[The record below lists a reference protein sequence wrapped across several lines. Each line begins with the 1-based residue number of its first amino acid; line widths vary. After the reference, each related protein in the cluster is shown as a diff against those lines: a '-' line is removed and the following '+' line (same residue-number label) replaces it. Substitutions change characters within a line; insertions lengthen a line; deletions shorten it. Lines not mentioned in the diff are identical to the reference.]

1 MHLFSNQILWDFPRF
16 WGFCALN
23 LFNISIDNSVYIY
36 TPVCV
41 YWHNNYKASPFMNH
55 LYLASLW
62 SQHQNHQVRNIR
74 SKLLSPPK
82 NIGFYRRVFSNR
94 GSQVLC
100 KFAPR
105 SRSERK
111 AMKRPPLN
119 SPNWTCARYNGARSL
134 SARIGHQFFFHLLFP
149 QFHRGSNSD
158 PSCHKLEWIMS
169 QAQLCWYHRLTRTS
183 TFLVPPFEWSLPRW
197 IFRSCGIRRQ
207 QNTSIPESSCPNRVD
222 GHFTANDSRKSWA
235 YPIDGVGLQFQSTV
249 RILQWYCPWKTDCKR
264 NIMSTKRLPCNDNQ
278 HHSPFA

>member
-1 MHLFSNQILWDFPRF
+1 MDI
-16 WGFCALN
+16 
-23 LFNISIDNSVYIY
+23 YIY

-41 YWHNNYKASPFMNH
+41 YWHNNCKASPFMNH

-111 AMKRPPLN
+111 AMKRAAVEFTKLN
-119 SPNWTCARYNGARSL
+119 SCS
-134 SARIGHQFFFHLLFP
+134 H
-149 QFHRGSNSD
+149 NSTLRLKLW
-158 PSCHKLEWIMS
+158 PIHKLEWIMS

-183 TFLVPPFEWSLPRW
+183 PFLVPPFEWSLPRW

-222 GHFTANDSRKSWA
+222 GHFTVCKSV
-235 YPIDGVGLQFQSTV
+235 YV
-249 RILQWYCPWKTDCKR
+249 
-264 NIMSTKRLPCNDNQ
+264 
-278 HHSPFA
+278 

>member
-1 MHLFSNQILWDFPRF
+1 
-16 WGFCALN
+16 
-23 LFNISIDNSVYIY
+23 
-36 TPVCV
+36 
-41 YWHNNYKASPFMNH
+41 MNH

-111 AMKRPPLN
+111 AMKRAAVEFTKLN
-119 SPNWTCARYNGARSL
+119 SCS
-134 SARIGHQFFFHLLFP
+134 H
-149 QFHRGSNSD
+149 NSTLRLKLW
-158 PSCHKLEWIMS
+158 PIHKLEWIMS

-183 TFLVPPFEWSLPRW
+183 PVSCSSLRVILAPLDFPQLRYPPPAKHVHPGEQLSQSGWWPLHGERLPQILSLPHR
-197 IFRSCGIRRQ
+197 RSGFA
-207 QNTSIPESSCPNRVD
+207 V
-222 GHFTANDSRKSWA
+222 
-235 YPIDGVGLQFQSTV
+235 PIYCSNPSMILPLKNGL
-249 RILQWYCPWKTDCKR
+249 
-264 NIMSTKRLPCNDNQ
+264 
-278 HHSPFA
+278 

>member
-23 LFNISIDNSVYIY
+23 LFNISIGNYIY
-36 TPVCV
+36 IPLCV
-41 YWHNNYKASPFMNH
+41 YWHNHYKGSPFMNH

-119 SPNWTCARYNGARSL
+119 SPNWTCAMYNGARSL
-134 SARIGHQFFFHLLFP
+134 SARIGHQFLFP
-149 QFHRGSNSD
+149 FAVPTI
-158 PSCHKLEWIMS
+158 PS
-169 QAQLCWYHRLTRTS
+169 RLTLWPILPQTGVDNVPS
-183 TFLVPPFEWSLPRW
+183 TTLLVPPANSNVSVSCSSLRVILAPLDFLQLRYPPPAKHVHPGEQSGWWPLHGEWLPQ
-197 IFRSCGIRRQ
+197 IHEH
-207 QNTSIPESSCPNRVD
+207 TP
-222 GHFTANDSRKSWA
+222 
-235 YPIDGVGLQFQSTV
+235 
-249 RILQWYCPWKTDCKR
+249 
-264 NIMSTKRLPCNDNQ
+264 
-278 HHSPFA
+278 